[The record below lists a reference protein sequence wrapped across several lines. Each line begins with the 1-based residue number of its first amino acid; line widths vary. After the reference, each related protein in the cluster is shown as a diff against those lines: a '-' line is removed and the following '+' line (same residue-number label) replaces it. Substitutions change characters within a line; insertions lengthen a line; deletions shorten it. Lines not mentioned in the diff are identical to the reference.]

1 MLHSA
6 SRNSPASITNDG
18 TCRKALWRRYE
29 GDPWA
34 AFDALPVSIRRRLAE
49 HVYDAWSVNA
59 LILWR
64 HYKKVHGATPR
75 AERAMIRYL
84 DYCERLEQEA
94 FTERHGALAHL
105 DAGATPM
112 RYGALPA
119 AE

>member
-1 MLHSA
+1 MMYLS
-6 SRNSPASITNDG
+6 SRNTPAAATNDG

-34 AFDALPVSIRRRLAE
+34 AFDALPASIRHRLAE

-64 HYKKVHGATPR
+64 HYKRVHGATPR

-105 DAGATPM
+105 DAGATTL
-112 RYGALPA
+112 RYGALPVTA
-119 AE
+119 